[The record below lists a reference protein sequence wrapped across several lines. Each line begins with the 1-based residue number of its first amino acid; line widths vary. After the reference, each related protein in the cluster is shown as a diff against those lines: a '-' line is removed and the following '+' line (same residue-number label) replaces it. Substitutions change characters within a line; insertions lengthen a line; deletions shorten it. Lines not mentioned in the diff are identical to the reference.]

1 MYLRLR
7 EANGTTYFEV
17 SMADPIALDD
27 VTLELRAGLANAAA
41 ADSGTFDDVNLP

>member
-17 SMADPIALDD
+17 SMA
-27 VTLELRAGLANAAA
+27 GLANAAA
-41 ADSGTFDDVNLP
+41 ADSGTFDDVDLP